1 MIGLGTI
8 MNVAAIIGGG
18 VMGLLFGKFLKE
30 QWQTSVTRVA
40 GVCTLFIGM
49 SGTLAKVFTV
59 SPEGVLTAGG
69 TMMMI
74 VSMVLGTLIGE
85 IADIEGKF
93 ESFGLFLRNR
103 TGNAGDSRFINA
115 FVTASLTVCIG
126 AMAIVGAIQ
135 DGIYGDYSILATK
148 GVLDFIIIAVMDSAM
163 GKGAV
168 FSAVPV
174 GLWQG
179 TVTILARLLE
189 PLMTEA
195 ALDNISLVGNIMI
208 FCVGINL
215 LFPKTLRVAN
225 MLPGL
230 VIAAAFACF

>member
-59 SPEGVLTAGG
+59 SPKGVLTAGG

-148 GVLDFIIIAVMDSAM
+148 GVLDFIIIAVMASAM

-225 MLPGL
+225 MLQGL

>member
-59 SPEGVLTAGG
+59 SPKGVLTAGG

-126 AMAIVGAIQ
+126 AMAIVGSIQ

-148 GVLDFIIIAVMDSAM
+148 GVLDFIIIAVMASAM

>member
-85 IADIEGKF
+85 VADIEGKF

-148 GVLDFIIIAVMDSAM
+148 GVLDFIIIAVMASAM

>member
-93 ESFGLFLRNR
+93 ESVGLFLRNR

-148 GVLDFIIIAVMDSAM
+148 GVLDFIIIAVMASAM

>member
-18 VMGLLFGKFLKE
+18 VRGLLFGKFLKE

-49 SGTLAKVFTV
+49 SGTLTKVFTV

-148 GVLDFIIIAVMDSAM
+148 GVLDFIIIAVMASAM

>member
-148 GVLDFIIIAVMDSAM
+148 GVLDFIIIAVMASAM

-179 TVTILARLLE
+179 AVTILARLLE

>member
-1 MIGLGTI
+1 
-8 MNVAAIIGGG
+8 
-18 VMGLLFGKFLKE
+18 
-30 QWQTSVTRVA
+30 
-40 GVCTLFIGM
+40 
-49 SGTLAKVFTV
+49 
-59 SPEGVLTAGG
+59 
-69 TMMMI
+69 
-74 VSMVLGTLIGE
+74 MVLGTLIGE

-148 GVLDFIIIAVMDSAM
+148 GVLDFIIIAGMASAM

-195 ALDNISLVGNIMI
+195 ALDNISLVGNIMS

>member
-59 SPEGVLTAGG
+59 SPKGVLTAGG
-69 TMMMI
+69 TMMLI

-148 GVLDFIIIAVMDSAM
+148 GVLDFIIIAVMASAM

>member
-59 SPEGVLTAGG
+59 SPKGVLTAGG

-85 IADIEGKF
+85 IADMEGKF

-126 AMAIVGAIQ
+126 AMAIIGAIQ

-148 GVLDFIIIAVMDSAM
+148 GVLDFIIIAVMASAM

>member
-85 IADIEGKF
+85 IADIEGKS

-148 GVLDFIIIAVMDSAM
+148 GVLDFIIIAVMASAM